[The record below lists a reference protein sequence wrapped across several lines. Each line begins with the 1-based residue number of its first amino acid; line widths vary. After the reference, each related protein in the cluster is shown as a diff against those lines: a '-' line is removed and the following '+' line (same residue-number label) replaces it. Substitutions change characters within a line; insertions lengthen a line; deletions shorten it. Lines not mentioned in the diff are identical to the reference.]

1 MKIHKEGYS
10 TIILVGAILC
20 LANLFLFQK
29 QVSLYVL
36 VPFGIVSFG
45 FFVFIISFF
54 RNPKRTFTFTNKG
67 LIAPADGKIVVIEE
81 IEETEYLKCKC
92 RQISIFMSPLN
103 VHINRY
109 PCEGT
114 VLESIHH
121 DGKKLP
127 AFDPKSSTE
136 NERTTIVMHTSFGTI
151 LFRQIAGAVARRIV
165 NYAKKDDVAKQNQE
179 FGFIKFGS
187 RVDIFIPLNM
197 EVNVEMNQVVWG
209 GQTIIASM

>member
-1 MKIHKEGYS
+1 MKIHKEGYP
-10 TIILVGAILC
+10 TIILVGAVLS
-20 LANLFLFQK
+20 LVNLFLHQNH
-29 QVSLYVL
+29 VNPYILY
-36 VPFGIVSFG
+36 PFVFASFG
-45 FFVFIISFF
+45 FFIFIISFF
-54 RNPKRTFTFTNKG
+54 RNPTRVFTYNENAI
-67 LIAPADGKIVVIEE
+67 IAPADGKIVVIEE
-81 IEETEYLKCKC
+81 IEETEYLHCKC

-109 PCEGT
+109 PCAGK

-136 NERTTIVMHTSFGTI
+136 NERTTIVMETTFGTI

-165 NYAKKDDVAKQNQE
+165 NYAKKDDTALQNVE

-187 RVDIFIPLNM
+187 RVDIFIPLSM
-197 EVNVEMNQVVWG
+197 NVTVSLNEVVWG
-209 GQTIIASM
+209 GQTIIARV